1 MKDVP
6 SVQSCNHV
14 EGSTAE
20 IIVQAGGDVVL
31 YDQRG
36 TAEPP
41 TPHEVPG
48 CTPLF
53 VNRDGELLD
62 LGEWLVPGS
71 GPTRII
77 VVSGL
82 KGIGTSSVVRRWV
95 ELQPG
100 RYPGG
105 EVYVDFAALRGPSGA
120 CDVSEGLAQ
129 CLRTAFGVTKDFLPA
144 TLAERTNLYRT
155 HAARG
160 GPLLVVL
167 DDVTQPA
174 QIRPFIP
181 AAPGSAVLVTS
192 SRRLDELVGD
202 GARLMPLKP
211 LDAAS
216 GVLLLAKVCGEDRVA
231 AEREA
236 AERLVELCG
245 GLPIA
250 LTIAGTRLARRR
262 RLGLA
267 ALADELA
274 QEDGRLAALTGGERS
289 VSAAVSLTCSDLPA
303 EALRLYRRLALLPGR
318 GFDAE
323 TAAAL
328 NGCSVATAEALLE
341 ELDDASL
348 LEDAVG
354 DFRYTLHDLV
364 RLHAR
369 SLAEQDEP
377 EEERHAAVRRVIDLH
392 VVRAAFADRAI
403 MGKRLRITDHDI
415 VLAGHEDPFTGPGA
429 RDAALTWLEAER
441 ADLLAA
447 VRVAHA
453 RGLDQQAWQLAES
466 LTALY
471 FHHRHLA
478 DWIESGTLGADSAAR
493 LGARD
498 AEARLRSLVSRP
510 LMDVGDA
517 DRAREQIEK
526 AVELAEE
533 STHPVLRASVPEF
546 AGRYWDHVD
555 QARALG
561 WYELSL
567 QRNIEAD
574 EPRGAALARLFMGS
588 TLLASGEHERAV
600 ATLQEAYG
608 QLDGLGDA
616 RMAGRA
622 LAALGHAYDS
632 LGREDEAV
640 RALERA
646 ADMLNATQAVYY
658 EAQVREESADM
669 ARRRADRAAERRH
682 VARALEIHEA
692 GGSRRAGELRKR
704 LDGLA

>member
-1 MKDVP
+1 MTDVR
-6 SVQSCNHV
+6 SCNRV
-14 EGSTAE
+14 EGSSAE
-20 IIVQAGGDVVL
+20 LIVQAGGDVVL

-36 TAEPP
+36 PVEPP

-48 CTPLF
+48 CTGLF

-62 LGEWLVPGS
+62 LGEWLVPGT

-77 VVSGL
+77 VISGL

-95 ELQPG
+95 ELESG

-105 EVYVDFAALRGPSGA
+105 ELYVDFAALRGPSGA
-120 CDVSEGLAQ
+120 CDVSEGLAR
-129 CLRTAFGVTKDFLPA
+129 CLRTSFGVTKDFLPA

-155 HAARG
+155 HAARS

-167 DDVTQPA
+167 DDVTLPA

-192 SRRLDELVGD
+192 SRRLDELIGD

-216 GVLLLAKVCGEDRVA
+216 GALLLAKVCGENRVA

-250 LTIAGTRLARRR
+250 LTIVATRLARRS
-262 RLGLA
+262 RLGFA
-267 ALADELA
+267 ALVDELA
-274 QEDGRLAALTGGERS
+274 HEDSRLAALTGGERS
-289 VSAAVSLTCSDLPA
+289 VSAAVSLTCSDLSA

-318 GFDAE
+318 AFDAE

-328 NGCSVATAEALLE
+328 TGCSVATAQPLLE

-354 DFRYTLHDLV
+354 EFRYTLHDLV

-377 EEERHAAVRRVIDLH
+377 EEEREAAVRRVIDLH

-403 MGKRLRITDHDI
+403 MGKRLRITDHDV

-429 RDAALTWLEAER
+429 RDAALARLEAER

-478 DWIESGTLGADSAAR
+478 DWIESGTLGADSATR

-510 LMDVGDA
+510 LTDVGDA
-517 DRAREQIEK
+517 GRAREQIER

-533 STHPVLRASVPEF
+533 SAHPVLRASVPEF
-546 AGRYWDHVD
+546 AGRYWDHFD
-555 QARALG
+555 KARALT

-567 QRNIEAD
+567 QRNIEAG

-588 TLLASGEHERAV
+588 TLLASGEHERALT
-600 ATLQEAYG
+600 TLQEAYE
-608 QLDGLGDA
+608 QLAECKDV

-622 LAALGHAYDS
+622 LAALGHAHDG

-640 RALERA
+640 HTLERA
-646 ADMLNATQAVYY
+646 AGMLNATQAVFY
-658 EAQVREESADM
+658 EAQVCEELADI
-669 ARRRADRAAERRH
+669 ARRRTDRAAERCH
-682 VARALEIHEA
+682 LERALEIHEA
-692 GGSRRAGELRKR
+692 GGSPHAEDLRKR
-704 LDGLA
+704 LDGRDA